1 MMKNF
6 YEKVYDIVAQ
16 IPKGTVTTYGC
27 IAMRLGNIRLSRLV
41 GNALHANIDP
51 VNIPCH
57 RVVNREGKL
66 APMYVFGGIDA
77 QKERLENEGVVVDGD
92 KVDLKKYLW
101 RYMAVKKLPVESVD
115 KMSTAPKITS

>member
-41 GNALHANIDP
+41 GNALHANI
-51 VNIPCH
+51 H

-101 RYMAVKKLPVESVD
+101 R
-115 KMSTAPKITS
+115 

>member
-16 IPKGTVTTYGC
+16 IPKWTVTTYGC

-77 QKERLENEGVVVDGD
+77 QKERLENEGVTVG
-92 KVDLKKYLW
+92 KAIIMIAEAHCRIIHRSAILRIL
-101 RYMAVKKLPVESVD
+101 R
-115 KMSTAPKITS
+115 I

>member
-1 MMKNF
+1 MKNF

-57 RVVNREGKL
+57 RVVHRDAKL
-66 APMYVFGGIDA
+66 APLEDVGGIHA
-77 QKERLENEGVVVDGD
+77 QTHRLEKEGVVVDGD
-92 KVDLKKYLW
+92 KVDLEKYLW
-101 RYMAVKKLPVESVD
+101 R
-115 KMSTAPKITS
+115 

>member
-41 GNALHANIDP
+41 GNALHANIDS

-66 APMYVFGGIDA
+66 APMYVLGGIDA
-77 QKERLENEGVVVDGD
+77 QK
-92 KVDLKKYLW
+92 
-101 RYMAVKKLPVESVD
+101 
-115 KMSTAPKITS
+115 

>member
-1 MMKNF
+1 MKNF

-57 RVVNREGKL
+57 RVVN
-66 APMYVFGGIDA
+66 GGIDA

-92 KVDLKKYLW
+92 KVDLEKYLW
-101 RYMAVKKLPVESVD
+101 R
-115 KMSTAPKITS
+115 